1 MHHCN
6 ADFDVSIGLRFHPVG
21 SALNQAIFLFVV
33 VVFFDIYRKR
43 SVIGE
48 KPITL
53 GLETLPDSRRLSWW
67 ELWLMPVRVQEPI
80 KQGVLKK

>member
-1 MHHCN
+1 MHHSD
-6 ADFDVSIGLRFHPVG
+6 ADFNLSIGFRFRPVR
-21 SALNQAIFLFVV
+21 SVLNQAIFLFVV
-33 VVFFDIYRKR
+33 VVFFGTYRKR

-48 KPITL
+48 GPISV

-80 KQGVLKK
+80 KLGVLKK